1 MVALLALVLTGCAPT
16 PASIKF
22 DGEPTATVHT
32 MDAVAVKKATV
43 LDAEGKALD
52 PQPPMTELTWA
63 VTPATV
69 ATLDKAMVT
78 PVGNGEA
85 TVEAKV
91 GEVKASYKFVVALPD
106 KVEIAGYTA
115 GTAVAVGAT
124 QALTANVTAGADKVD
139 GQTITWESANTAVAT
154 VDATG
159 TVTGVTLG
167 MSTIKATSGALS
179 ATVDVTIGD
188 AVAAPAVAGDAT
200 AAPATK

>member
-1 MVALLALVLTGCAPT
+1 MVALLALVLTGCSPT

-22 DGEPTATVHT
+22 DGEPTTTVHT
-32 MDAVAVKKATV
+32 LDAQAVKKATV
-43 LDAEGKALD
+43 LDADGKALD
-52 PQPPMTELTWA
+52 PQPTDLSWS
-63 VTPATV
+63 VNPATV
-69 ATLDKAMVT
+69 ATLDKTNVK

-115 GTAVAVGAT
+115 GTPVAVGAT
-124 QALTANVTAGADKVD
+124 QALTAAVMAGADKVD
-139 GQTITWESANTAVAT
+139 GTQITWESANTAVAT
-154 VDATG
+154 VDASG

-167 MSTIKATSGALS
+167 TSTIKATAGELS

-188 AVAAPAVAGDAT
+188 AVAAPAVAADAT
-200 AAPATK
+200 AAPK

>member
-1 MVALLALVLTGCAPT
+1 MVALLALALTGCSPT

-32 MDAVAVKKATV
+32 LDAQAVKKATV
-43 LDAEGKALD
+43 LDADGKALD
-52 PQPPMTELTWA
+52 PQPTDLSWS
-63 VTPATV
+63 VSPATV
-69 ATLDKAMVT
+69 ATLDKTNVK

-115 GTAVAVGAT
+115 GTPVAVGAT
-124 QALTANVTAGADKVD
+124 QALTAAVMAGADKVD
-139 GQTITWESANTAVAT
+139 GTQITWESANTAVAT
-154 VDATG
+154 VDASG
-159 TVTGVTLG
+159 TVTGVTMG
-167 MSTIKATSGALS
+167 TSTIKATAGELS

-188 AVAAPAVAGDAT
+188 AAAAPAVAGDAT
-200 AAPATK
+200 AAPK